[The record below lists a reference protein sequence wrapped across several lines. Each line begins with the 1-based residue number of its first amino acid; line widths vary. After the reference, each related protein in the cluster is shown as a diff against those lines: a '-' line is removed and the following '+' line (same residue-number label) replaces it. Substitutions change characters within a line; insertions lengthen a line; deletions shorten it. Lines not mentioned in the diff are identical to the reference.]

1 MENINMFAAISE
13 IIFYAVHPEEQ
24 EVTAKPKGANRMYAD
39 GEWIRVA
46 SWAYVDFVGYI
57 LDSNQTTKKYKVQL
71 IKNKYGNKFETVAVF
86 HEDEIYPADLETDG
100 FDTSFLHD
108 LAIDWCLVN
117 KQEDY
122 FYQLLKEKGGNKDVE
137 R

>member
-1 MENINMFAAISE
+1 MENNNMSASIPE
-13 IIFYAVHPEEQ
+13 LIFYFFHPEEQ
-24 EVTAKPKGANRMYAD
+24 EVTEKPKGANKMYAD

-46 SWAYVDFVGYI
+46 SWAYMDFVGYI
-57 LDSNQTTKKYKVQL
+57 LASNPATKKYKIQL
-71 IKNKYGNKFETVAVF
+71 VRNKHGHIFQAVAVF

-117 KQEDY
+117 KNEEQ
-122 FYQLLKEKGGNKDVE
+122 FYQLIQEKGGNKDVE
-137 R
+137 K